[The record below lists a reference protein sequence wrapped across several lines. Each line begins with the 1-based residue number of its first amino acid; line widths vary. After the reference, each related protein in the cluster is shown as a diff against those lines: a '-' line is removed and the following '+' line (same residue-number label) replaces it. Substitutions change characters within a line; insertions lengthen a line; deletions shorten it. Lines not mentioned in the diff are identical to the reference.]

1 MATPARWIKYHS
13 RNLDVATFPLK
24 RETASSS
31 LPSSVLVRQDFLKVC
46 STTTS
51 GIFLQAADTSFA
63 RLGAHVQSTRFHLYC
78 FMANSNSSCNCFAKS
93 NPPSEVQ
100 IELRRRF
107 GFQCSGKSTRC
118 LSGKE
123 STCQCRDTGGT
134 GSMPGSGRSPEGG
147 NGNPLQY
154 SCLENSMDKGALW
167 ATVHGVTKESDIT

>member
-24 RETASSS
+24 RENDSSSVRLLISVNLPGGEQMLRCGDCSSTVSLHEAQTASSS

-107 GFQCSGKSTRC
+107 GFQCSGKSTRWI
-118 LSGKE
+118 LYQLNYQG
-123 STCQCRDTGGT
+123 R
-134 GSMPGSGRSPEGG
+134 PGI
-147 NGNPLQY
+147 L
-154 SCLENSMDKGALW
+154 L
-167 ATVHGVTKESDIT
+167 

>member
-24 RETASSS
+24 RENDSSSVRLLISVNLPGGEQMLRCGDCSSTVSLHEAQTASSS

-107 GFQCSGKSTRC
+107 GFQCSGKSTSSYKI
-118 LSGKE
+118 LGEDHKE
-123 STCQCRDTGGT
+123 A
-134 GSMPGSGRSPEGG
+134 
-147 NGNPLQY
+147 
-154 SCLENSMDKGALW
+154 GAPF
-167 ATVHGVTKESDIT
+167 G